1 MCNKQQESN
10 ASVLFPGKGKHAHL
24 LSIFNKNVFKNFPVH
39 RIAYAIDSE
48 ENGVD
53 SAAMET
59 DDTTK

>member
-1 MCNKQQESN
+1 MRLF
-10 ASVLFPGKGKHAHL
+10 LFPGKGKHAHL
-24 LSIFNKNVFKNFPVH
+24 LSIFNMNVFKNFPVL